1 MERNVIKTIRKKEN
15 FNYIVI
21 YALVIAFYQLVM
33 KEYYGDTLAYFA
45 RAIPDMSVS
54 SLMAELH
61 SRYMGWTSRILIEV
75 PLFILAHG
83 MHMVLFGIANW
94 IMHMMLLLSL
104 MYLTDYKHNRVLVCL
119 MLLYPVALMAG
130 SGWMTAYITYFW
142 PLACGITAMVSLK
155 KMYSGEKLSVLQV
168 IFFTLCLVFA
178 ADLEV
183 SAIFY
188 TCILCTFI
196 VMMIWEKRFD
206 SFRIVYSMFQLL
218 VCAGGIVFALTC
230 PGNEA
235 RKLSNIAY
243 WFPSYTSFTVVD
255 KAVLGVNSAFLNLY
269 SNDIFWL
276 IFCVSVCLLTVI
288 FGKREV
294 KRVVISA
301 IPLTVTLIMTV
312 LKPVLGLYYPEMVSL
327 FDLFADKKYVDA
339 TNYNSLA
346 VYIPFIIFMISAVAL
361 LLAIIELFED
371 EKKAFFACAVIVSGI
386 MSRLTLGFSP
396 TVFASGKR
404 TFIFIDFAIIYILVY
419 LSEKYGARIKAR
431 SGAVDILRALMIL
444 MAIVAGVAN
453 VIAVCNVYL
462 Y

>member
-1 MERNVIKTIRKKEN
+1 MIKTIRKKEN
-15 FNYIVI
+15 FKYILI

-94 IMHMMLLLSL
+94 IMHMMLLLSF
-104 MYLTDYKHNRVLVCL
+104 MYLTDYRHNRVLVCL

-142 PLACGITAMVSLK
+142 PLACGVTAFVSLK

-206 SFRIVYSMFQLL
+206 SQKIVYTVCQLL
-218 VCAGGIVFALTC
+218 ICAAGIVFALTC

-235 RKLSNIAY
+235 RKISNIAY

-269 SNDIFWL
+269 SNDIFWIML
-276 IFCVSVCLLTVI
+276 CASACLFSVL
-288 FGKREV
+288 FGKRDV
-294 KRVVISA
+294 KKTVVAST
-301 IPLTVTLIMTV
+301 PLLLALLTTV
-312 LKPVLGLYYPEMVSL
+312 LNPVVGNFYPEFTSL
-327 FDLFADKKYVDA
+327 FDLFLDKKYVDA

-346 VYIPFIIFMISAVAL
+346 VYIPFIIFMLVAVAL
-361 LLAIIELFED
+361 LMTIIDLFEN

-404 TFIFIDFAIIYILVY
+404 TFIFLDFAIIYVLVY
-419 LSEKYGARIKAR
+419 LYEEHCDRMQERAGI
-431 SGAVDILRALMIL
+431 VTFLRVSVLLAT
-444 MAIVAGVAN
+444 IVAVTAN
-453 VIAVCNVYL
+453 VVAVCSVYL

>member
-1 MERNVIKTIRKKEN
+1 MIKTIRKKEN
-15 FNYIVI
+15 FKYILI
-21 YALVIAFYQLVM
+21 YALVIAFFQLVM

-61 SRYMGWTSRILIEV
+61 SRYMGWTSRVLIEV
-75 PLFILAHG
+75 PLFILAYG

-104 MYLTDYKHNRVLVCL
+104 MYLTDYKHNRVLACL

-155 KMYSGEKLSVLQV
+155 KMYSGEKISVLQG
-168 IFFTLCLVFA
+168 IFFTLCLIFA
-178 ADLEV
+178 VDLEV
-183 SAIFY
+183 CAVFY
-188 TCILCTFI
+188 TCILCTYI
-196 VMMIWEKRFD
+196 VLIIWGKRFD
-206 SFRIVYSMFQLL
+206 FLKIVYTVFQLL
-218 VCAGGIVFALTC
+218 VCTGGIIFALTC

-243 WFPSYTSFTVVD
+243 WFPSYTSFTIVD
-255 KAVLGVNSAFLNLY
+255 KAVLGVNSAFINLY

-276 IFCVSVCLLTVI
+276 ILCISVCLLTVI
-288 FGKREV
+288 FGKRDV
-294 KRVVISA
+294 KAWVISA
-301 IPLTVTLIMTV
+301 IPLTVILLMTI
-312 LKPVLGLYYPEMVSL
+312 LKPVIGLYYPETVSL
-327 FDLFADKKYVDA
+327 FDLFADKKYVDP

-346 VYIPFIIFMISAVAL
+346 AYIPFIIFMISAASL

-404 TFIFIDFAIIYILVY
+404 TFIFLDFAIIFILVY
-419 LSEKYGARIKAR
+419 LRKEYSERMQAREGVVTVI
-431 SGAVDILRALMIL
+431 RATMIL
-444 MAIVAGVAN
+444 MALVAVAAN
-453 VIAVCNVYL
+453 VIAVCSVYL

>member
-1 MERNVIKTIRKKEN
+1 MIKTIRKKEN
-15 FNYIVI
+15 FKYILI

-61 SRYMGWTSRILIEV
+61 SRYMSWTSRVLIEV

-94 IMHMMLLLSL
+94 IMHMMLLLSM
-104 MYLTDYKHNRVLVCL
+104 MYLTNYKHNRVLVCL
-119 MLLYPVALMAG
+119 MLIYPVALMAG

-142 PLACGITAMVSLK
+142 PLACGITAFVSLK
-155 KMYSGEKLSVLQV
+155 KMYLGEKLSVLQV

-178 ADLEV
+178 VDLEV
-183 SAIFY
+183 CAVFY

-196 VMMIWEKRFD
+196 VMMIWEKHFD
-206 SFRIVYSMFQLL
+206 FQKIVYTVCQLL
-218 VCAGGIVFALTC
+218 ICACGIVFALTC

-235 RKLSNIAY
+235 RKISNIAY
-243 WFPSYTSFTVVD
+243 WFPNYTSFTVVD

-269 SNDIFWL
+269 SNDIFWIML
-276 IFCVSVCLLTVI
+276 CANVCLLSI
-288 FGKREV
+288 LFGKKDV
-294 KRVVISA
+294 KKTVVAST
-301 IPLTVTLIMTV
+301 PLLLALLMTV

-327 FDLFADKKYVDA
+327 FDLFANKKYVDA

-361 LLAIIELFED
+361 LLAIIELFEY

-404 TFIFIDFAIIYILVY
+404 TFIFLDFAIIYILVY
-419 LSEKYGARIKAR
+419 LSEEYGARVKAR
-431 SGAVDILRALMIL
+431 SGAVAILRALMIL
-444 MAIVAGVAN
+444 MAFVAVVAN

>member
-1 MERNVIKTIRKKEN
+1 MIKTIRKKEN
-15 FNYIVI
+15 FKYILI

-54 SLMAELH
+54 SLLAELH
-61 SRYMGWTSRILIEV
+61 SRYMSWTSRVLIEV

-83 MHMVLFGIANW
+83 MHMLLFGIANW
-94 IMHMMLLLSL
+94 IMHMMLLLSM

-142 PLACGITAMVSLK
+142 PLACGITAFVSLK

-178 ADLEV
+178 VDLEV

-196 VMMIWEKRFD
+196 VMMILAKRFD
-206 SFRIVYSMFQLL
+206 FLKIVYTVCQLL
-218 VCAGGIVFALTC
+218 ICACGIVFALTC

-235 RKLSNIAY
+235 RKISNIAY
-243 WFPSYTSFTVVD
+243 WFPNYTSFTVVD

-269 SNDIFWL
+269 SNDIFWIML
-276 IFCVSVCLLTVI
+276 CASVCLFSVL
-288 FGKREV
+288 FGKWDV
-294 KRVVISA
+294 KKTVVAST
-301 IPLTVTLIMTV
+301 PLLLALLMTV
-312 LKPVLGLYYPEMVSL
+312 LNPVVGNFYPEFTSL
-327 FDLFADKKYVDA
+327 FDLFLDKKYVDA

-346 VYIPFIIFMISAVAL
+346 VYIPFIIFMLVAVAL
-361 LLAIIELFED
+361 LMTIINLFED
-371 EKKAFFACAVIVSGI
+371 EKKAFLACAVIVSGI

-404 TFIFIDFAIIYILVY
+404 TFIFLDFAIIYVLVY
-419 LSEKYGARIKAR
+419 LYEEHCNRMQERTGI
-431 SGAVDILRALMIL
+431 VTFLRVSVLLAT
-444 MAIVAGVAN
+444 IVAVTAN
-453 VIAVCNVYL
+453 VVAVCSVYL